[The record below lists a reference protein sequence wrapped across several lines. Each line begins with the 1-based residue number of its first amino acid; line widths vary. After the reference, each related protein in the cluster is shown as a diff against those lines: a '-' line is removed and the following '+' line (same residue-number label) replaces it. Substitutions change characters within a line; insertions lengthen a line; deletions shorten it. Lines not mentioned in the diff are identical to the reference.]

1 MELYT
6 LDPLLRREYVI
17 DKFESLI
24 WTERFQQFGDFQLN
38 IVSSYKARSLLTTD
52 TYLALNKSNY
62 VMRIE
67 SVEDDVNED
76 GEKILIVKGRSLEVL
91 LYDRVAYL
99 ANAATQTTTTDPGTG
114 ETTTT
119 DVKWTITDTPKAVC
133 QKIFHDICVTGTLDP
148 ADVIPFINEGT
159 FMPTDTIV
167 APIDPITVDIS
178 PTTVYDAIAQ
188 IAQVWNLGFRLLRQ
202 QDMSKLWFDIYV
214 GSDRTTAQTVLPAVV
229 FAPEMD
235 NLQNTK
241 ELTSIESA
249 KNVAYVYSP
258 AGFQMVFAAGVDPE
272 VDGFERHVLVVDAND
287 ITTESTTDV
296 VAALQQRGYEQLA
309 NNRTYQAFDGEIS
322 QNGQYRYGRDYN
334 LGDVLETRN
343 TDGVT
348 NNMRVTEQIF
358 VEDKEGERSYPTLTL
373 NTFINTGSWLS
384 WTSNKAWFDFDT
396 DLDSVWGTQP

>member
-6 LDPLLRREYVI
+6 LDPLLRREFVV

-24 WTERFQQFGDFQLN
+24 WTERFQQFGDFQLD
-38 IVSSYKARSLLTTD
+38 IVSSYKARSLLKTN

-76 GEKILIVKGRSLEVL
+76 GEKLLIVKGRSLEAL

-99 ANAATQTTTTDPGTG
+99 MNAATQTTTTNPGTG
-114 ETTTT
+114 EITTS
-119 DVKWTITDTPKAVC
+119 DVKWTITGTPAAVC
-133 QKIFHDICVTGTLDP
+133 RKIFHDICVVGTLDLN
-148 ADVIPFINEGT
+148 DVIPFINEGT
-159 FMPTDTIV
+159 FMPHDTI
-167 APIDPITVDIS
+167 AEPTDSITVDIS
-178 PTTVYDAIAQ
+178 PTTVYDAIDQ
-188 IAQVWNLGFRLLRQ
+188 VAQVWDLGFRLLRQ
-202 QDMSKLWFDIYV
+202 VDMSKLWFDIYV

-241 ELTSIESA
+241 ELISIESA

-258 AGFQMVFAAGVDPE
+258 AGFQMVFAAGVDPDVE
-272 VDGFERHVLVVDAND
+272 GFERHVLSVDASD
-287 ITTESTTDV
+287 ITTDSTTDV
-296 VAALQQRGYEQLA
+296 VAALQQRGYEELA
-309 NNRTYQAFDGEIS
+309 KNRAYQAFDGEIS
-322 QNGQYRYGRDYN
+322 QNSQYVYGRDYN
-334 LGDVLETRN
+334 LGDMVETRN
-343 TDGVT
+343 IDSVA

-373 NTFINTGSWLS
+373 NTFINAGSWLS
-384 WTSNKAWFDFDT
+384 WTSNKTWFDFDT
-396 DLDSVWGTQP
+396 DLDSVWSNQP

>member
-6 LDPLLRREYVI
+6 LDPLLRREYVV

-24 WTERFQQFGDFQLN
+24 WTERFQQYGDFQLD
-38 IVSSYKARSLLTTD
+38 IVSSYKARSLLRPD
-52 TYLALNKSNY
+52 TYLAMNKSNY

-76 GEKILIVKGRSLEVL
+76 GQKLLIVKGRSLEVL
-91 LYDRVAYL
+91 LYDRVAYV
-99 ANAATQTTTTDPGTG
+99 ANAATQTTDPVSGD
-114 ETTTT
+114 TT
-119 DVKWTITDTPKAVC
+119 DVKWTITDVPAAVC
-133 QKIFHDICVTGTLDP
+133 RKIFHDICVTGTLDP
-148 ADVIPFINEGT
+148 ADIIPFINEGT
-159 FMPTDTIV
+159 FVGPSTILE
-167 APIDPITVDIS
+167 PIDPITVDIS
-178 PTTVYDAIAQ
+178 PTTVYDAIVQ

-214 GSDRTTAQTVLPAVV
+214 GSDLTTSQTVKPAVV

-241 ELTSIESA
+241 ELTSIDSA

-272 VDGFERHVLVVDAND
+272 VEGFERHVLTVDATD
-287 ITTESTTDV
+287 ITTDSTSDV
-296 VAALQQRGYEQLA
+296 VAALQQRGYEELA
-309 NNRTYQAFDGEIS
+309 KNRTYQAFDGEIS
-322 QNGQYRYGRDYN
+322 QHSQYVYGRDYN
-334 LGDVLETRN
+334 LGDVVETRN

-358 VEDKEGERSYPTLTL
+358 VEDQEGERSYPTLTL

-396 DLDSVWGTQP
+396 DLDSVWGNQP

>member
-6 LDPLLRREYVI
+6 LDPLLRREFVV

-24 WTERFQQFGDFQLN
+24 WTERFQQFGDFQLD
-38 IVSSYKARSLLTTD
+38 IVSSYKARSLLKTN

-76 GEKILIVKGRSLEVL
+76 GEKLLIVKGRSLEAL

-99 ANAATQTTTTDPGTG
+99 MNAATQTTTTNPGTG
-114 ETTTT
+114 EVTTS
-119 DVKWTITDTPKAVC
+119 DVKWTITGTPAAVC
-133 QKIFHDICVTGTLDP
+133 RKIFHDICVVGTLDLN
-148 ADVIPFINEGT
+148 DVIPFINEGT
-159 FMPTDTIV
+159 FMPHDTI
-167 APIDPITVDIS
+167 AEPTDSITVDIS
-178 PTTVYDAIAQ
+178 PTTVYDAIDQ
-188 IAQVWNLGFRLLRQ
+188 VAQVWDLGFRLLRQ
-202 QDMSKLWFDIYV
+202 VDMSKLWFDIYV

-241 ELTSIESA
+241 ELMSIESA

-258 AGFQMVFAAGVDPE
+258 AGFQMVFAAGVDPDVE
-272 VDGFERHVLVVDAND
+272 GFERHVLSVDASD
-287 ITTESTTDV
+287 ITTDSTTDV
-296 VAALQQRGYEQLA
+296 VAALQQRGYEELA
-309 NNRTYQAFDGEIS
+309 KNRAYQAFDGEIS
-322 QNGQYRYGRDYN
+322 QNSQYVYGRDYN
-334 LGDVLETRN
+334 LGDMVETRN
-343 TDGVT
+343 IDSVA

-373 NTFINTGSWLS
+373 NTFINAGSWLS
-384 WTSNKAWFDFDT
+384 WTSNKTWFDFDT
-396 DLDSVWGTQP
+396 DLDSVWSNQP

>member
-24 WTERFQQFGDFQLN
+24 WTERFQQFGDFQLD
-38 IVSSYKARSLLTTD
+38 IVSSYKARSQLKTD

-76 GEKILIVKGRSLEVL
+76 GEKILVVKGRSLEAL

-99 ANAATQTTTTDPGTG
+99 ANTDTTTTP
-114 ETTTT
+114 
-119 DVKWTITDTPKAVC
+119 KWTITDVPAEVC
-133 QKIFHDICVTGTLDP
+133 RTIFHDICVTGILDP
-148 ADVIPFINEGT
+148 GDVIPFINEGT
-159 FMPTDTIV
+159 FMPADTIV
-167 APIDPITVDIS
+167 EPIDPITVDIS
-178 PTTVYDAIAQ
+178 PTAVYDAIAQ
-188 IAQVWNLGFRLLRQ
+188 VAQIWNLGFRILRQ

-214 GSDRTTAQTVLPAVV
+214 GSDRTTAQTTLPAVV
-229 FAPEMD
+229 FSPEMD

-241 ELTSIESA
+241 ELTSIEGA

-258 AGFQMVFAAGVDPE
+258 DGFQMVFAAGVDPE
-272 VDGFERHVLVVDAND
+272 VEGFERHVLAVDAND

-296 VAALQQRGYEQLA
+296 PAALQQRGYEELA
-309 NNRTYQAFDGEIS
+309 KNRTYQAFDGEIS
-322 QNGQYRYGRDYN
+322 QSSQYVYGTHYN
-334 LGDVLETRN
+334 LGDVVETRN
-343 TDGVT
+343 VDGVT

-358 VEDKEGERSYPTLTL
+358 VEDKEGERTYPTLTL
-373 NTFINTGSWLS
+373 NSFINTGSWLS

-396 DLDSVWGTQP
+396 DTDSVWSNQP